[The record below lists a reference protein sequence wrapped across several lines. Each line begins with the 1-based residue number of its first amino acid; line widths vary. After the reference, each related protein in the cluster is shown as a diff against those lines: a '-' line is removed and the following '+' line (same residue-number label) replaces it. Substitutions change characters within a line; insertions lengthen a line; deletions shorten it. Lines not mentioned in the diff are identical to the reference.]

1 MVPVPNVTRADVV
14 AAARNPLAFIAAR
27 WTPDP
32 RTVRRAALAALVM
45 SVVIVV
51 TGGAVRLTGSGLGC
65 PTWPKCTDDSLTT
78 TSAMGFHGAI
88 EFGNRM
94 LTYVLCAAVGWAIIA
109 ARSQKPWRRGLTR
122 LGWAQFWIVMSNA
135 VLGGIVVLVGLN
147 PYTVAAH
154 FLLSSALIAVAT
166 LMWQRSREG
175 DAEPKP
181 LVGKAVQQLVWFL
194 VTASV
199 LLIAVGTVVTGA
211 GPHAGDSKEVDR
223 IPIDWETVA
232 KLHAVLAWIV
242 VTLTFALWFVL
253 KAVDAPK
260 GPLDRTRDL
269 FLILLSQG
277 VIGYVQYFTN
287 LPRPWSPSTC
297 SARAW
302 CGSACCGCCCR
313 SASGRRSSPTCPA
326 RRWNSRSPRAREASP
341 VRNGSPVAGH
351 QVVDRRAQIGP
362 GQLRPPAEPIALHGG
377 GGRDRIVVTPPYDV
391 RYDLH
396 RGAERGQ
403 QVEGLALGDQAAVP
417 AGDRRAGEGGQAHV
431 DPAVLEP
438 ELRLVDG
445 RPPEVPLVPYDELG
459 QLLVRH
465 LREQVLR

>member
-1 MVPVPNVTRADVV
+1 
-14 AAARNPLAFIAAR
+14 
-27 WTPDP
+27 
-32 RTVRRAALAALVM
+32 
-45 SVVIVV
+45 
-51 TGGAVRLTGSGLGC
+51 
-65 PTWPKCTDDSLTT
+65 
-78 TSAMGFHGAI
+78 MGFHGAI

-109 ARSQKPWRRGLTR
+109 ARSEKPYRRTLTR

-135 VLGGIVVLVGLN
+135 ILGGIVVLVGLN

-154 FLLSSALIAVAT
+154 FLLTTALIAVAA

-175 DAEPKP
+175 DGEPKP

-211 GPHAGDSKEVDR
+211 GPHAGDSTEVER

-269 FLILLSQG
+269 FLILLAQG

-287 LPRPWSPSTC
+287 LPE
-297 SARAW
+297 ALV
-302 CGSACCGCCCR
+302 GLHMLGACLV
-313 SASGRRSSPTCPA
+313 
-326 RRWNSRSPRAREASP
+326 W
-341 VRNGSPVAGH
+341 
-351 QVVDRRAQIGP
+351 IGV
-362 GQLRPPAEPIALHGG
+362 LR
-377 GGRDRIVVTPPYDV
+377 
-391 RYDLH
+391 
-396 RGAERGQ
+396 
-403 QVEGLALGDQAAVP
+403 
-417 AGDRRAGEGGQAHV
+417 
-431 DPAVLEP
+431 VL
-438 ELRLVDG
+438 LS
-445 RPPEVPLVPYDELG
+445 
-459 QLLVRH
+459 
-465 LREQVLR
+465 LRERPEIVADLPGPSVEQSLPTRA